1 MSQSTS
7 GETQV
12 GWTACG
18 DRLSRR
24 RFGAD
29 GLVRTGGLEPPR
41 PLGHWDLNPARLP
54 VPPRPRCADRRG
66 SRAAVGGAHRSRQS
80 MLGMP
85 QNVMLEWWVRR
96 SVRAGRYPRS
106 WPPRGDRDLQ
116 GDP

>member
-29 GLVRTGGLEPPR
+29 VLVRTGGLEPPR

-54 VPPRPRCADRRG
+54 VPPRPHDPVIIACVICAPRWISEEPGDRWCG
-66 SRAAVGGAHRSRQS
+66 TVESSTKKPGRADWLWIRHRAGGAEVS
-80 MLGMP
+80 L
-85 QNVMLEWWVRR
+85 
-96 SVRAGRYPRS
+96 
-106 WPPRGDRDLQ
+106 
-116 GDP
+116 